1 MIVKNLNAVL
11 FMPGIN
17 FINEIALEYFLYV
30 HVYWYNILRYI
41 TSLLLRNIIFIISS
55 ERKFENII
63 KEYVFA
69 YSREYINLACKL
81 MF

>member
-11 FMPGIN
+11 FIPGIN
-17 FINEIALEYFLYV
+17 FINEIALEYFLFV

-63 KEYVFA
+63 KEYAFA